1 MAPIIIGEGSER
13 DPRSIPMTTRDG
25 SHIPNFRR
33 PEDSPEMRRGAA
45 NTLKVE
51 HGNAKLRS
59 SSSTYNCVGHLF
71 ASRRTWVESDH
82 LPAILERDG
91 YSRVDDP
98 SKLCVGDIV
107 VYENAHGEITHV
119 GQVVEM
125 QPNLLDGGRK
135 VIILSKW
142 GVYGEY
148 LHELLD
154 VPLLLGRPRNFWTE
168 RREV

>member
-1 MAPIIIGEGSER
+1 MTYIIGEGSER
-13 DPRSIPMTTRDG
+13 DPRSIPISTRDG

-33 PEDSPEMRRGAA
+33 TEDAPEVRRSAA
-45 NTLKVE
+45 TMLRAE

-59 SSSTYNCVGHLF
+59 SSSTYNCVGHVF
-71 ASRRTWVESDH
+71 AARRTWVESDH

-91 YSRVDDP
+91 YSRVDGRE
-98 SKLCVGDIV
+98 KLWTGDIV
-107 VYENAHGEITHV
+107 VYENDHGEITHV
-119 GQVVEM
+119 GQVVEI
-125 QPNLLDGGRK
+125 QDNLADGHRR

-154 VPLLLGRPRNFWTE
+154 VPLLLGSPKAFWTE
-168 RREV
+168 RREI